1 MMKMMTTI
9 SLLVPCVVFVLDADI
24 DVDAR
29 AVAFRRMINF
39 SKRNLLVFLHLHDH
53 YYGCHRP
60 QQLRLFHYF

>member
-39 SKRNLLVFLHLHDH
+39 SKRNFWVFLHLHDH
-53 YYGCHRP
+53 
-60 QQLRLFHYF
+60 